1 MPSSNRPRALALVFS
16 LPLAAAAMGMAAL
29 GTGCEPKTSLTQVW
43 SAPVPISARPM
54 HKLVVMASKMDEA
67 NRRVLEDTFVAGL
80 RARGVDAIPAYKL
93 FPEGVPDRAKA
104 EQAVESIGA
113 DGVLVATFRGSHEVQ
128 TYTPGIVTPG
138 YYAWGYAS
146 YADYYPGYVSTDVFV
161 RLETTLWDA
170 RAANTVVWSGLT
182 NTANPSTGRD
192 FVDSVSA
199 TVLPALANAGFIPP
213 RPNQ

>member
-1 MPSSNRPRALALVFS
+1 MLASTTRLMRPRALTLL
-16 LPLAAAAMGMAAL
+16 LPLALSVSAAL
-29 GTGCEPKTSLTQVW
+29 VTGCEPKTSLTQVW
-43 SAPVPISARPM
+43 SAQVPAAVRPM
-54 HKLVVMASKMDEA
+54 RKLVVMASKMDEA

-80 RARGVDAIPAYKL
+80 SARGVEAIPAYRL

-104 EQAVESIGA
+104 EQAVQSLGA
-113 DGVLVATFRGSHEVQ
+113 DGVLVATFRGSNEVQ

-146 YADYYPGYVSTDVFV
+146 YADYYPGYVSTDVYV

-182 NTANPSTGRD
+182 NTQNPSSGRD
-192 FVDSVSA
+192 FVNSVSA
-199 TVLPALANAGFIPP
+199 TVLPALSNAGFIPP